1 MKTFVYLCITSIIGS
16 GAFLAA
22 LSMSNP
28 WPAYAVGFGVWA
40 LFIWGVVKRSQEAA
54 QRRERER
61 RVDNWLRSQTR
72 DGRHY

>member
-40 LFIWGVVKRSQEAA
+40 LSIWGVVKRSQEAA
-54 QRRERER
+54 KRRKRERLF
-61 RVDNWLRSQTR
+61 DDWLSSQSRS
-72 DGRHY
+72 GRNY

>member
-28 WPAYAVGFGVWA
+28 WPAYAVGFGVWG
-40 LFIWGVVKRSQEAA
+40 LFFFGVVKRSQEAA
-54 QRRERER
+54 KRRKRERLLDE
-61 RVDNWLRSQTR
+61 WLGSQSR
-72 DGRHY
+72 GGRNY

>member
-40 LFIWGVVKRSQEAA
+40 LFFWGVVKRSQEAA
-54 QRRERER
+54 KRRKRERLF
-61 RVDNWLRSQTR
+61 DDWLGSQSR
-72 DGRHY
+72 GDRNY

>member
-40 LFIWGVVKRSQEAA
+40 LFFWGVVKRSQEAA
-54 QRRERER
+54 KRRKRERLLDE
-61 RVDNWLRSQTR
+61 WLGSQSR
-72 DGRHY
+72 GDRNY